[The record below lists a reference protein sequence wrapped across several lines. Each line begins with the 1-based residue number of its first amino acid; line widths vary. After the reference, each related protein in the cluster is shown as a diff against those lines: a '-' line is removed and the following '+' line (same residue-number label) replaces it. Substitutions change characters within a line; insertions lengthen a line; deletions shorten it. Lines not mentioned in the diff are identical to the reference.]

1 MPKGILILEDGSCYE
16 GEIYGYA
23 GENFGE
29 VVFNTGMTGYQ
40 EILTDPSYA
49 GQIVVMTYPLI
60 GNYGFIPEDKEREKS
75 FVRGLVVRELCDF
88 PSNWRQKERLEHFLN
103 EEKIVTLAGVDTREI
118 TKKLRL
124 YGVMKGIISAFPEK
138 RTEYQEKVKL
148 LPDISGQKLAY
159 QVAGSEVLYYP
170 GQKPRVVLVDYGA
183 KNSILHSL
191 LKRGAEVYV
200 VPPLMPAEQI
210 LALGPQGVVLSNGP
224 GDPADLQESIFII
237 RQLIGKLPILGIC
250 LGHQLLAL
258 AHGAQTYKLKFGHRG
273 SNHPVIETESKR
285 VFITS
290 HNHGFA
296 VREESLVG
304 TGLEIWFRNLN
315 DNTIEGL
322 RSRHD
327 KILSVQFHPEAAPGP
342 NDADFIF
349 DLFLE
354 MIDKGDGYA

>member
-1 MPKGILILEDGSCYE
+1 MLVLEDGSLYE
-16 GEIYGYA
+16 GEIFGYT

-49 GQIVVMTYPLI
+49 GQIIVMTYPLI
-60 GNYGFIPEDKEREKS
+60 GNYGYIPEDRERERS
-75 FVRGLVVRELCDF
+75 FARGLVVRELCDY
-88 PSNWRQKERLEHFLN
+88 PSNWRKLERLEQFLY
-103 EEKIVTLAGVDTREI
+103 EEKIITLAGVDTREI
-118 TKKLRL
+118 TKKIRFH
-124 YGVMKGIISAFPEK
+124 GVMKGIISVFPEK
-138 RTEYQEKVKL
+138 LAEYKEKVKS
-148 LPDISGQKLAY
+148 LPDISGQQLAY
-159 QVAGSEVLYYP
+159 QVAGDKIAYYP
-170 GQKPRVVLVDYGA
+170 GQKPRLVLVDYGA

-200 VPPLMPAEQI
+200 VPPKTSAEEI
-210 LALGPQGVVLSNGP
+210 LALSPEGLVLSNGP
-224 GDPADLQESIFII
+224 GDPEDLQESILII
-237 RQLIGKLPILGIC
+237 KKLIGKLPILGIC

-273 SNHPVIETESKR
+273 SNHPVVEIDSQR

-296 VREESLVG
+296 VKEESLAG
-304 TGLEIWFRNLN
+304 TGLKVWFRNLN

-322 RSRHD
+322 RNNQD

-354 MIDKGDGYA
+354 LL